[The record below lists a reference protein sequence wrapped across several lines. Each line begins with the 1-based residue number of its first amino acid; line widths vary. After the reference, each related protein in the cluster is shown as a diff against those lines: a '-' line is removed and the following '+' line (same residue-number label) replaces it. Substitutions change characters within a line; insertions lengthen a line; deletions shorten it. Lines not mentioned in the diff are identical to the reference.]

1 MRAFNGFDD
10 AKKAA
15 QASGIGRLPAAG
27 YVCKI
32 LGVAYDAGTD
42 GKSDVLTIQF
52 DICEGEHADYFR
64 KQYEA
69 NTSEDKKWKGVKR
82 IYIPTDDGSERDG
95 WTKKTFAGWI
105 AAVEESNPGYA
116 WDWDE
121 KKLKGKTVGIVF
133 GETGTVID
141 GKEIVYTEA
150 RFGASVEKIRSN
162 DYPLAKFLKKN
173 GYTGNGVSSAQSAQ
187 SGNNVPDFLQ
197 VSDSELDSLPFN

>member
-1 MRAFNGFDD
+1 MKAFNGFDD
-10 AKKAA
+10 AKKQA
-15 QASGIGRLPAAG
+15 QAGSIGRLPAAG
-27 YVCKI
+27 YVCMI

-82 IYIPTDDGSERDG
+82 IYVPMDDGSERDG

-173 GYTGNGVSSAQSAQ
+173 GYTGNGSAASTSAQ